1 MGRKDDSQKPAVTN
15 GALDPDAFARNLA
28 RLVEES
34 GKAMAAYLKPRED
47 GKARDEM
54 AEDIADVVKTLNQVG
69 EYWMA
74 DPKRTLEAQ
83 TSLFKGYMEL
93 WAQTMRR
100 MSGEPAAPVVQ
111 PDARDKRFAHPEW
124 SSNPFFDTIK
134 QMYLLTAGWAEKLV
148 RDAETLQPIVD
159 LSHPAR
165 ILAAAWLGKT
175 RLIDNMPV

>member
-1 MGRKDDSQKPAVTN
+1 MDRKNEPETPGAQPS
-15 GALDPDAFARNLA
+15 ALDPDAFARNLA

-54 AEDIADVVKTLNQVG
+54 ADDIADVVKTLNQVG

-83 TSLFKGYMEL
+83 TNLFKGYMEL

-100 MSGEPAAPVVQ
+100 MSGEPAEPVIQ
-111 PDARDKRFAHPEW
+111 PEARDKRFAHPEW

-134 QMYLLTAGWAEKLV
+134 QMYLLTAGWADRKSV
-148 RDAETLQPIVD
+148 V
-159 LSHPAR
+159 
-165 ILAAAWLGKT
+165 
-175 RLIDNMPV
+175 